1 MHQCHDGLTDLIP
14 MSLEQLK
21 AFLEKV
27 KGNPNLQEQLK
38 AAVSPE
44 DVVGVA
50 KEYGYEFTV
59 DKISQLSEGELEDV
73 AGGHSCVDPSR
84 PTCGADPRNPTM

>member
-44 DVVGVA
+44 DVVGIA
-50 KEYGYEFTV
+50 KEYGHEFTA
-59 DKISQLSEGELEDV
+59 DKTSQLSKEELEGV
-73 AGGHSCVDPSR
+73 SGGRGYVTLFC
-84 PTCGADPRNPTM
+84 

>member
-1 MHQCHDGLTDLIP
+1 MTQ
-14 MSLEQLK
+14 EQLNEILVK
-21 AFLEKV
+21 LE
-27 KGNPNLQEQLK
+27 GDRSLQEKLK

-44 DVVGVA
+44 DVMGIA
-50 KEYGYEFTV
+50 KEYGHEFTV